1 MGKYH
6 HFYMVIQEEEG
17 TIWKDHKEK
26 IPPVR
31 TQGHATMGVNYWET
45 YSPVVNWIS
54 SRAIITLTTLIY
66 IHAKYIYIFLA
77 YNQADVKLEIFLE
90 LHI

>member
-1 MGKYH
+1 MGKLH
-6 HFYMVIQEEEG
+6 HFNTFLQEEE
-17 TIWKDHKEK
+17 
-26 IPPVR
+26 IPICKAHRAQYMTVCAWV
-31 TQGHATMGVNYWET
+31 HATMGVNYWET

-66 IHAKYIYIFLA
+66 LHAKYIYIFLA
-77 YNQADVKLEIFLE
+77 YTQADVKLEIFLE